1 MSASKCQSAFFH
13 DIKTFI
19 ITFKSGIRVFS
30 PKILPASLMKLSQQA
45 SSLYFSLVTITVS
58 YQTKM
63 WERAWV
69 SMESAQTNISSWI
82 PEYNNQADA
91 AAA

>member
-1 MSASKCQSAFFH
+1 
-13 DIKTFI
+13 
-19 ITFKSGIRVFS
+19 
-30 PKILPASLMKLSQQA
+30 MKLSQQA